1 MLLVVEPTVKARTS
15 VWESCVTAPALS
27 SPNESALQL
36 RLNLFKM
43 ESCASELMSFISAL
57 ILVAICDMMDF
68 DILGEFT
75 TTEAIER
82 YVLWVIRL
90 MHLLREGVPILY
102 CRTPPLY

>member
-1 MLLVVEPTVKARTS
+1 MGILCDSSSITVSQWKCFTAS
-15 VWESCVTAPALS
+15 IESL
-27 SPNESALQL
+27 
-36 RLNLFKM
+36 KM

-57 ILVAICDMMDF
+57 ILVAICDMTDF

-82 YVLWVIRL
+82 YVLRVIRL

-102 CRTPPLY
+102 A